1 MIKIYP
7 QRDALLSEQAYK
19 LVMDYYVR
27 EDERSPQEAYARAAV
42 YVARG
47 DNELAQRIYDY
58 VSKGWFMFASPILSN
73 ARYPDQKRKGLPISC
88 FLSYVGD
95 NLKSLVEHQSELAW
109 LTLMGGGVGGH
120 WSDVRA
126 VSKKAPGPIPFMAIA
141 DKAIVGY
148 KQGETRKGAYAAYI
162 DASHPDVLEFLNL
175 RVPTGGDI
183 NRKCFNIHNAVNIT
197 DKFIE
202 AVRLGDDWELV
213 CPASGEVRD
222 TVKARYLWET
232 ILETRARTG
241 EPYLNFIDTANKYLH
256 PGLKDLGLTI
266 NGSNLCNEI
275 HLPTNEERT
284 AVCCLSSVNLDK
296 WSEWKDSDMVKDL
309 VTALD
314 NVLEIFIEE
323 APDDISRARYSALR
337 SRDIGIGAMGFHD
350 LLQQQGIAFESEEAR
365 TLNVQVFGKM
375 WMDAHKQTKQ
385 LAEERGVAPDLEG
398 SIYKARNS
406 HLFAI
411 APNANSSIIAG
422 CSASIEPIKSN
433 SYVHNTRV
441 GTHTIKNRY
450 LAKVLK
456 EHGLDTDEVWRS
468 ITANEGSVQQ
478 VEGLAD
484 EVKAVFKTAFEI
496 DQHWVVRHA
505 ADRQQFICQGQ
516 SVNLFFPFGASRCYV
531 NSVHLL
537 AHEKELKGLYYYRT
551 ESAAKADKV
560 GLKIERVALGDA
572 DECVACHA

>member
-27 EDERSPQEAYARAAV
+27 EEERSPQEAYARAAV

-95 NLKSLVEHQSELAW
+95 NLQSLVEHQSELAW

-202 AVRLGDDWELV
+202 AVRLGDDWELI

-222 TVKARYLWET
+222 TIKARYLWET

-296 WSEWKDSDMVKDL
+296 WDEWKDTDMVKDL

-323 APDDISRARYSALR
+323 APDEVARARYSAMR

-350 LLQQQGIAFESEEAR
+350 LLQRNNIAFESEEAR

-375 WMDAHKQTKQ
+375 WMDAHAQTKQ

-398 SIYKARNS
+398 SIYKARNC

-433 SYVHNTRV
+433 AYVHNTRV
-441 GTHTIKNRY
+441 GTHTIRNRY
-450 LAKVLK
+450 LTKVLRDL
-456 EHGLDTDEVWRS
+456 GLDTDDVWRS
-468 ITANEGSVQQ
+468 ITANDGSIQHLEEIPEV
-478 VEGLAD
+478 
-484 EVKAVFKTAFEI
+484 VKAVFKTAFEI

-531 NSVHLL
+531 NSVHLQ
-537 AHEKELKGLYYYRT
+537 AHKQGLKGLYYYRT

-572 DECVACHA
+572 DECTACHA